1 MKQMRKLLALAALAA
16 IVLLMLVQFGPP
28 VFLGAK
34 PAETTLVRA
43 GTR

>member
-1 MKQMRKLLALAALAA
+1 MRQMRMLFALIALAA

-28 VFLGAK
+28 VFFGAK